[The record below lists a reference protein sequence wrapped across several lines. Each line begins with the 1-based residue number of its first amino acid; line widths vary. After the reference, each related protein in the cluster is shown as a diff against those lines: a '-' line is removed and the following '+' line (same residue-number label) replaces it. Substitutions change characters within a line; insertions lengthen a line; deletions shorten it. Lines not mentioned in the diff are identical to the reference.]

1 MRRLTA
7 FQCANRLIASIL
19 TAVFL
24 TAQAQAQ
31 TLTAD
36 QMRGAAVSAIG
47 EGQPELALQI
57 ATALLTR
64 DAQDVTALILKA
76 RAARD
81 LGQFDIAH
89 PAAAQAWQ
97 QAATPQERYDSA
109 RVMAQVLASQNQ
121 RTRAQLWLR
130 RAVQHAPDEQMRQ
143 AAVRDFRYVSARNRW
158 NTQLNL
164 SLAPNSNINNGSVR
178 ESTQIYD
185 FFSQDYVT
193 ARLGGAARALS
204 GIEASLGAT
213 LRYRLLETETFRTD
227 LLLMG
232 DTRRYRLSRE
242 ARDIAPDAD
251 SSDFAFDTLN
261 FGLAHRW
268 RDRTAPMEYQIAAL
282 AGATRYGGA
291 HYSNTFRL
299 TGGVTRVLDDRT
311 RLSLNMGGDATRGPR
326 APHADALRAG
336 ATLQHRHGSG
346 AMWTGGFTLA
356 ASQSDTDAA
365 DFREIRL
372 DLATQPTWEIFG
384 ATSEMGLSL
393 RSRDYARF
401 AMFSPD
407 GRRDTEAAVFLTLN
421 FDQAEYY
428 GFIPTLTL
436 EASRT
441 HSSIGLFDM
450 DRLGVQLGVRSAF

>member
-227 LLLMG
+227 L
-232 DTRRYRLSRE
+232 Y
-242 ARDIAPDAD
+242 
-251 SSDFAFDTLN
+251 
-261 FGLAHRW
+261 
-268 RDRTAPMEYQIAAL
+268 
-282 AGATRYGGA
+282 
-291 HYSNTFRL
+291 
-299 TGGVTRVLDDRT
+299 
-311 RLSLNMGGDATRGPR
+311 
-326 APHADALRAG
+326 
-336 ATLQHRHGSG
+336 
-346 AMWTGGFTLA
+346 
-356 ASQSDTDAA
+356 
-365 DFREIRL
+365 
-372 DLATQPTWEIFG
+372 
-384 ATSEMGLSL
+384 
-393 RSRDYARF
+393 
-401 AMFSPD
+401 
-407 GRRDTEAAVFLTLN
+407 
-421 FDQAEYY
+421 
-428 GFIPTLTL
+428 
-436 EASRT
+436 
-441 HSSIGLFDM
+441 
-450 DRLGVQLGVRSAF
+450 

>member
-1 MRRLTA
+1 MIRKATLLRVTNLG
-7 FQCANRLIASIL
+7 
-19 TAVFL
+19 AVL
-24 TAQAQAQ
+24 LAAVLLAAPARAQ
-31 TLTAD
+31 TLTPD

-47 EGQPELALQI
+47 EGQPELALGI
-57 ATALLTR
+57 ADALLTR
-64 DAQDVTALILKA
+64 NAQDVGALILKA

-81 LGQFDIAH
+81 LGQFDIAQ

-97 QAATPQERYDSA
+97 LAATPQERYDSA

-130 RAVQHAPDEQMRQ
+130 RAVQHAPDEQTRQ
-143 AAVRDFRYVSARNRW
+143 VAVRDFRYVSARNRW

-178 ESTQIYD
+178 EATQIYD

-193 ARLGGAARALS
+193 ARLGGAARALA
-204 GIEASLGAT
+204 GVEASFGAT
-213 LRYRLLETETFRTD
+213 LRYRLLETERYRTD

-242 ARDIAPDAD
+242 ARDIAPNV
-251 SSDFAFDTLN
+251 SGSDFAFDTLN
-261 FGLAHRW
+261 FGLSHRW

-299 TGGVTRVLDDRT
+299 SGGVSRVLDERT
-311 RLSLNMGGDATRGPR
+311 RLNLSLGGDATRGPR

-336 ATLQHRHGSG
+336 AQLQHRHGSG
-346 AMWTGGFTLA
+346 ALWTGGITLA

-365 DFREIRL
+365 HFREIRL
-372 DLATQPTWEIFG
+372 DLATEPTWEIFG
-384 ATSEMGLSL
+384 ATPEMGLSL

-407 GRRDTEAAVFLTLN
+407 GRRDTEAAAFLTLN
-421 FDQAEYY
+421 FARAEYY
-428 GFIPTLTL
+428 GFMPTLTL